1 VPDPS
6 FVNDPLP
13 EKIAPDWMYESEE
26 LVIERLPPF
35 KVSEAPIST
44 EPPSSVRFNA
54 LEVLDIAAF
63 ISIVPPVNV
72 NVALEPDVLE
82 IAALT
87 VSVLDEELPVVTE
100 TLTPELSEV
109 LMDEAKIVVV
119 VDGVNVAE

>member
-1 VPDPS
+1 MVS
-6 FVNDPLP
+6 DPLP

-54 LEVLDIAAF
+54 LEVLDMAAF

-72 NVALEPDVLE
+72 KVALPPDVLAM
-82 IAALT
+82 AAFT
-87 VSVLDEELPVVTE
+87 VNVFELLLPVVID
-100 TLTPELSEV
+100 TLVPELSEETI
-109 LMDEAKIVVV
+109 DDARSVVV
-119 VDGVNVAE
+119 VDGVKLVE